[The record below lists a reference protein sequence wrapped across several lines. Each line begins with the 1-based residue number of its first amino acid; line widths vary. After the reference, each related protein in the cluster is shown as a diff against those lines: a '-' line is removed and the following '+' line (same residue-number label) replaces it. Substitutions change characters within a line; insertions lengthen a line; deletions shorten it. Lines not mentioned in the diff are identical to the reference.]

1 MGCAAVIN
9 STMPQP
15 EHLPTFMS
23 DKSFSMSFFLA
34 GTIASVRRWLAMAA
48 VLLGASTLLLVTD
61 RAGAR
66 RSMPAVA
73 VLQQVSTSVLDD
85 AVDGMIAGLEE
96 RGFIADKTM
105 TLRRYNAEGDLAQA
119 NAIAREIVGGP
130 FDLVLTSST
139 PSLQAVATANAR
151 GRPEGSRLPHV
162 FAAVADPF
170 SAGVGLDRRDPL
182 IHPSYL
188 VGYGSLSP
196 VDASFRLLQAIG
208 PRVRRVG
215 AAHNPAEANSRRF
228 MELARATC
236 AARNLELLEA
246 AVENSSGVVEAVQST
261 IARGA
266 EVIFVPGDT
275 TVLSVIDSIVAVAAK
290 AKVPVFSLTPG
301 APDRGT
307 LFDVGYDFREVGL
320 LAGRVAGDILG
331 GTDPTT
337 IPIGETSQAIP
348 PRLTVNLEAPGYD
361 RTVWRVPEAILRQA
375 KIVISTEGRRDQPD
389 AVLEGP
395 FDEPHDP
402 AKQ

>member
-1 MGCAAVIN
+1 M
-9 STMPQP
+9 S
-15 EHLPTFMS
+15 PTRDS
-23 DKSFSMSFFLA
+23 S
-34 GTIASVRRWLAMAA
+34 IASILRWLPLVVVLAA
-48 VLLGASTLLLVTD
+48 ASALLLVTD
-61 RAGAR
+61 RAGSQ
-66 RSMPAVA
+66 RSVPAVA
-73 VLQQVSTSVLDD
+73 VLQQVSTTVLDD

-96 RGFIADKTM
+96 RGFVAGTTVTIRK
-105 TLRRYNAEGDLAQA
+105 YNAEGDLAQA

-139 PSLQAVATANAR
+139 PSLQAVATANTR
-151 GRPEGSRLPHV
+151 GRPEGSRLHHV

-182 IHPSYL
+182 IHPPHL
-188 VGYGSLSP
+188 VGYGSLAP
-196 VDASFRLLQAIG
+196 VDATFRLLQTIA
-208 PRVRRVG
+208 PQVRRVG
-215 AAHNPAEANSRRF
+215 AAHNPAESNSRRF

-236 AARNLELLEA
+236 AARDLELLEA

-275 TVLSVIDSIVAVAAK
+275 TVASVIDSIVAVAGK
-290 AKVPVFSLTPG
+290 AGVPVFSLVPG
-301 APDRGT
+301 VPDRGT
-307 LFDVGYDFREVGL
+307 LFDVGYDFVEVGL
-320 LAGRVAGDILG
+320 LAGRVAGDILS
-331 GTDPTT
+331 GTDPAT
-337 IPIGETSQAIP
+337 IPIGETAKAIP

-375 KIVISTEGRRDQPD
+375 KIVIGPEGRKDQPD

-402 AKQ
+402 ALR

>member
-1 MGCAAVIN
+1 MPAPVARLLASICRWLPMLAV
-9 STMPQP
+9 
-15 EHLPTFMS
+15 
-23 DKSFSMSFFLA
+23 LA
-34 GTIASVRRWLAMAA
+34 GASA
-48 VLLGASTLLLVTD
+48 LLLLTD
-61 RAGAR
+61 RAGSS
-66 RSMPAVA
+66 RSLPAVA
-73 VLQQVSTSVLDD
+73 VLQQVSTPVLDD
-85 AVDGMIAGLEE
+85 AVEGMIAGLAE
-96 RGFIADKTM
+96 RGYVEGRTM
-105 TLRRYNAEGDLAQA
+105 TLRHYNAEGDLAQA

-130 FDLVLTSST
+130 FDLVVTSST

-182 IHPSYL
+182 IHPAHL

-196 VDASFRLLQAIG
+196 VDASFRLLQTIG

-215 AAHNPAEANSRRF
+215 VAHNPAEANSRRF

-236 AARNLELLEA
+236 AARSLDLLEA

-275 TVLSVIDSIVAVAAK
+275 TVVSVIDSIVAVAGK
-290 AKVPVFSLTPG
+290 AGIPVFSLTPG

-331 GTDPTT
+331 GKDPTT
-337 IPIGETSQAIP
+337 IPIGETSKAIP

-361 RTVWRVPEAILRQA
+361 RTVWRVPEEILQQA
-375 KIVISTEGRRDQPD
+375 TVVIGPEGRRDQPD
-389 AVLEGP
+389 AVFEGP

-402 AKQ
+402 APR